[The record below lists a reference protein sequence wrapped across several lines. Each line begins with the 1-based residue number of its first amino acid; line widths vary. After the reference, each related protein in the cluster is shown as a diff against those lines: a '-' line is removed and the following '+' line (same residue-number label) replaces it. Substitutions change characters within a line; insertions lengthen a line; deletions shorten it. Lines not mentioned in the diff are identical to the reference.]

1 MSLIKKKHVCN
12 TELICNRNIEKDQKE
27 KIGHIWEF
35 GIVMWPKID
44 CTLKWNSCDSFLDT

>member
-35 GIVMWPKID
+35 GIVMWPEID